1 MQSVVPAREREGLI
15 DLIKAVGCLLIVAH
29 HLAFYGP
36 MSDVVM
42 RVWPDLI
49 EWLFDHGRL
58 AVQLFLV
65 CAGYL
70 TAVNLAKLDAINGPL
85 ILRLLVSRYF
95 RLAIPLLAA
104 LSVTVLVTE
113 WLRPDFDHSSLSAV
127 PSWDQAWAH
136 IFFLQHLLDMEALSA
151 GIWYVAI
158 DFQLYLV
165 ALLAVAMA
173 QWAHLRWPHVT
184 FDIWRRQVWWVL
196 TAASLWWW
204 NLQADLDD
212 YGVYF
217 LGAYGLGWL
226 AHHVRQN
233 RQQTRAWLALIAL
246 GGVAWWLDP
255 RSRLVVAWAAAIVLA
270 LGPLLGFKG
279 AQGLQTTWR
288 RGVQWLSKV
297 SYAVFVIHFSV
308 SLAVNAGVTYFWP
321 TQILPNVLGMLAS
334 MGLSL
339 WAGGLLFKQVEHP
352 PASFKRWLAWSGVFM
367 SSVALAMLIN

>member
-70 TAVNLAKLDAINGPL
+70 TAVNLAKLDTINGPL
-85 ILRLLVSRYF
+85 LLRLLVSRYF

-113 WLRPDFDHSSLSAV
+113 WVRPDFDHSSLSSV
-127 PSWDQAWAH
+127 PTWDQALAH

-173 QWAHLRWPHVT
+173 KWAHLRWPHVT

-255 RSRLVVAWAAAIVLA
+255 RSRLVVAWAAAIGLA

-288 RGVQWLSKV
+288 RAVQWLSKV

-308 SLAVNAGVTYFWP
+308 SLAVNAGVTFFWP
-321 TQILPNVLGMLAS
+321 TQILPNALGMLAS

-352 PASFKRWLAWSGVFM
+352 PATFKRWLSWSGVFM